1 MIPSVCEHTNFG
13 AHECYGKKT
22 KTLGSFC
29 HILDV
34 FSCTSCYV
42 RDEEME
48 LDKMGIEKVMA
59 VCEHSALLTVYSPH
73 VLLCSRVLLVPKA
86 IKEKE

>member
-1 MIPSVCEHTNFG
+1 MYLVVLAVMSEM
-13 AHECYGKKT
+13 K
-22 KTLGSFC
+22 
-29 HILDV
+29 
-34 FSCTSCYV
+34 
-42 RDEEME
+42 RDEEMG

>member
-1 MIPSVCEHTNFG
+1 MSEM
-13 AHECYGKKT
+13 K
-22 KTLGSFC
+22 
-29 HILDV
+29 
-34 FSCTSCYV
+34 
-42 RDEEME
+42 RDEKMG
-48 LDKMGIEKVMA
+48 LDKMGTEKEMA

>member
-1 MIPSVCEHTNFG
+1 MYLVVLAVMSEMQ
-13 AHECYGKKT
+13 
-22 KTLGSFC
+22 
-29 HILDV
+29 
-34 FSCTSCYV
+34 
-42 RDEEME
+42 RDEEMG
-48 LDKMGIEKVMA
+48 LDKMGTEKQMA

>member
-1 MIPSVCEHTNFG
+1 MYLVVLAVMSEM
-13 AHECYGKKT
+13 K
-22 KTLGSFC
+22 
-29 HILDV
+29 
-34 FSCTSCYV
+34 
-42 RDEEME
+42 RDE
-48 LDKMGIEKVMA
+48 KMGTEKEMA